1 MSLHYRYPQIVR
13 PPELVPNTISTAGE
27 EDKARLRGPLSYFF
41 FRYLLWPES
50 CHALVSVDRG
60 PADGKKGISVPI
72 FGKVNEK
79 TGVIT
84 SLSVG
89 QGIAGRSIG
98 VPRKQTSSA

>member
-1 MSLHYRYPQIVR
+1 MRTEP
-13 PPELVPNTISTAGE
+13 G
-27 EDKARLRGPLSYFF
+27 
-41 FRYLLWPES
+41 
-50 CHALVSVDRG
+50 G

-72 FGKVNEK
+72 FGKANEK

-89 QGIAGRSIG
+89 QGIAGHSIG